1 MADTKGMEV
10 ATREGRVGLREE
22 LEGSWV
28 HTQQPEEPFLK
39 EKQMAEGTLTARS
52 CVRSVMLFAVTDR
65 NRKAMWLGGS
75 RG

>member
-1 MADTKGMEV
+1 MEV
-10 ATREGRVGLREE
+10 ATRESREGLRE
-22 LEGSWV
+22 EGSWV

-39 EKQMAEGTLTARS
+39 EKQMAEGTLTTKF